1 MMVVIQS
8 RSALLKRFGK
18 AQVHLTAL
26 MLFMVGSVA
35 AQDTLKIASYNLLN
49 YPGSDASTRNPYF
62 RAVLNSMKPDVLVVQ
77 EMTSQA
83 GVDTFRDGVLN
94 ASQPGLFSS
103 VLFNNGPDT
112 DNSFFYKSSKVVY
125 FGATYIPTALRDIA
139 EYRFKRINSPDT
151 VRIFSVHLK
160 ANQSD
165 TLARRD
171 EATILRNYLN
181 ALPPGSNFIVVG
193 DFNTYYSSE
202 PALVKLLESEANNN
216 GRCKDPLNSVGN
228 WHSNIAFRSIHTQS
242 PRIRAFGGGST
253 GGMDDRF
260 DLMLISYP
268 MDQHIITSSYTAY
281 GNDGNHFNDS
291 INRLPNTA
299 VPDSVANGLHYGSDH
314 LTIFAKYV
322 FGGSAPGGQIVSVN
336 SGNWNS
342 PATWNGG
349 VVPSDSSSV
358 LVNTGHVVT
367 IDGSAVAESLTVA
380 GVLQFDA
387 TDGRSL
393 VTSKNLTIAN
403 GGMIRA
409 SDAFSSGP
417 TTQLVNIGG
426 DFVNN
431 GTFAP
436 RVTGSTSGTRVANMI
451 FNGNSSAVISGSTNP
466 TSFNTLTMNMG
477 SPSTTLMPLVN
488 LAFVGSTN
496 ALTLARGTWMQ
507 NSGQTVT
514 PNVNITVDTNAVL
527 AIGGSGTFSTGSAS
541 LIVRGTLNVLGGTLN
556 VGNGNNRLEVLGGGS
571 ASFTGGA
578 TNIGG
583 RLTLTAGTTMIQGGS
598 ITIDPRGAA
607 GLAAT
612 SNVFEAA
619 AAASV
624 SMFGGTLTI
633 VDPKVATQTGREI
646 KISSGTGAKAF
657 TGGVISLGDGVSNV
671 AGSDSGFVIE
681 SSVPLPALILRTG
694 GTAGRDVSMASPI
707 AVSELKLE
715 SGALKLFSPFLP
727 GFDLTVNGSI
737 ARSNGGL
744 VSGPRAVSVLAPP
757 HAGADTISGSFVGLN
772 AFANLTLSNPAGV
785 IIAGDVEVNSVLSIG
800 NCAVMTGMNTII
812 LGPGAVLAESEG
824 CPVVGR
830 VRTTR
835 VVAQGTGNAFGG
847 IGLEMNAGGAAPGT
861 TSIVRTTGV
870 ASILG
875 GSSILRYFEISS
887 GNNANLDATIAFHF
901 DPSELNT
908 NNASLL
914 RLWESNDAGATWQPR
929 DGTVDT
935 AARTVT
941 VSGIQSFARWT
952 AADTL
957 HFTSGALMRSYAMS
971 SGWNLISVPLMVGN
985 FATSAVFPTAV
996 SPAFAY
1002 VGGSPPQGYVQR
1014 DTLQLVDGYWLK
1026 FGSGQ
1031 MVTVSGYANFADTV
1045 MVMAG
1050 WNLVGAI
1057 TDSVAI
1063 STIQQSPPG
1072 IVSSQFFG
1080 YDGSYSPASIL
1091 APARSYWVKASQDG
1105 LLMLNTNRENRP
1117 KKSPS
1122 SSLDLR

>member
-1 MMVVIQS
+1 
-8 RSALLKRFGK
+8 
-18 AQVHLTAL
+18 
-26 MLFMVGSVA
+26 
-35 AQDTLKIASYNLLN
+35 
-49 YPGSDASTRNPYF
+49 
-62 RAVLNSMKPDVLVVQ
+62 
-77 EMTSQA
+77 
-83 GVDTFRDGVLN
+83 
-94 ASQPGLFSS
+94 
-103 VLFNNGPDT
+103 
-112 DNSFFYKSSKVVY
+112 
-125 FGATYIPTALRDIA
+125 
-139 EYRFKRINSPDT
+139 
-151 VRIFSVHLK
+151 
-160 ANQSD
+160 
-165 TLARRD
+165 
-171 EATILRNYLN
+171 
-181 ALPPGSNFIVVG
+181 
-193 DFNTYYSSE
+193 
-202 PALVKLLESEANNN
+202 
-216 GRCKDPLNSVGN
+216 
-228 WHSNIAFRSIHTQS
+228 
-242 PRIRAFGGGST
+242 
-253 GGMDDRF
+253 
-260 DLMLISYP
+260 
-268 MDQHIITSSYTAY
+268 
-281 GNDGNHFNDS
+281 
-291 INRLPNTA
+291 
-299 VPDSVANGLHYGSDH
+299 
-314 LTIFAKYV
+314 
-322 FGGSAPGGQIVSVN
+322 
-336 SGNWNS
+336 
-342 PATWNGG
+342 
-349 VVPSDSSSV
+349 
-358 LVNTGHVVT
+358 
-367 IDGSAVAESLTVA
+367 
-380 GVLQFDA
+380 
-387 TDGRSL
+387 
-393 VTSKNLTIAN
+393 
-403 GGMIRA
+403 
-409 SDAFSSGP
+409 
-417 TTQLVNIGG
+417 
-426 DFVNN
+426 
-431 GTFAP
+431 
-436 RVTGSTSGTRVANMI
+436 
-451 FNGNSSAVISGSTNP
+451 
-466 TSFNTLTMNMG
+466 
-477 SPSTTLMPLVN
+477 
-488 LAFVGSTN
+488 
-496 ALTLARGTWMQ
+496 
-507 NSGQTVT
+507 
-514 PNVNITVDTNAVL
+514 
-527 AIGGSGTFSTGSAS
+527 
-541 LIVRGTLNVLGGTLN
+541 
-556 VGNGNNRLEVLGGGS
+556 
-571 ASFTGGA
+571 
-578 TNIGG
+578 
-583 RLTLTAGTTMIQGGS
+583 
-598 ITIDPRGAA
+598 
-607 GLAAT
+607 
-612 SNVFEAA
+612 
-619 AAASV
+619 
-624 SMFGGTLTI
+624 
-633 VDPKVATQTGREI
+633 
-646 KISSGTGAKAF
+646 
-657 TGGVISLGDGVSNV
+657 
-671 AGSDSGFVIE
+671 
-681 SSVPLPALILRTG
+681 
-694 GTAGRDVSMASPI
+694 
-707 AVSELKLE
+707 
-715 SGALKLFSPFLP
+715 
-727 GFDLTVNGSI
+727 
-737 ARSNGGL
+737 
-744 VSGPRAVSVLAPP
+744 
-757 HAGADTISGSFVGLN
+757 LN